1 MRAFEFTH
9 DLTTLAP
16 HHSHTSARS
25 QFGSGPNLAGSFFN
39 SYEGLKGAYAARGA
53 ASDQSV
59 ADADAKMREILK
71 LLQPAKEGVR
81 RAQEGR
87 AEGRIVRVAGTF
99 ALLERFVRCGR
110 WALMLLRRGARRLP
124 RQLLPRQ
131 L

>member
-1 MRAFEFTH
+1 M
-9 DLTTLAP
+9 
-16 HHSHTSARS
+16 
-25 QFGSGPNLAGSFFN
+25 AGSFFN

-59 ADADAKMREILK
+59 ADADAKMREILG

-110 WALMLLRRGARRLP
+110 WALMLLRRGARWLLRPVSRGGGSSRGAFEP
-124 RQLLPRQ
+124 RQSSLLGRRQ
-131 L
+131 